1 MKVNQDH
8 KNQEKDKIKN
18 QEKDK
23 IKNNNKY
30 NYSKKKT
37 KNKNKLKNKIKI
49 NKEMIHLNF
58 KMKIIHPAFERSNE
72 CE

>member
-1 MKVNQDH
+1 MKVNKDH

-23 IKNNNKY
+23 IKNNNK
-30 NYSKKKT
+30 NNKKKT

-58 KMKIIHPAFERSNE
+58 KMKIIHLAFEQSNE